1 MEASM
6 LESPTAP
13 IWVTLVT
20 PAIAALATWITTKF
34 EIMSVHRIKQY
45 EGTWYAY
52 YRDPDSK
59 EMQEELWRFSMLGAV
74 TVSRNG
80 KRTFKGRLTLKGNK
94 AYMNV
99 DSTISTD
106 ERLFVMLDT
115 PNSPRTGD
123 QQPSLCIWLGKSA
136 DHTTTAGHGVL
147 SREKLTSPGI
157 KDEFIRAR

>member
-1 MEASM
+1 M
-6 LESPTAP
+6 LEAPAAP
-13 IWVTLVT
+13 IWVLLVT
-20 PAIAALATWITTKF
+20 PVITALATWVTTKF
-34 EIMSVHRIKQY
+34 EIMSLHRIKQY

-59 EMQEELWRFSMLGAV
+59 EVQEEIWNFSMLGAV

-80 KRTFKGRLTLKGNK
+80 KSTFKGRLTLKGNK

-99 DSTISTD
+99 DSTMSTD

-115 PNSPRTGD
+115 PVNPRTGD

-136 DHTTTAGHGVL
+136 NHTTTAGHGQL
-147 SREKLTSPGI
+147 SRGKLTSPDI
-157 KDEFIRAR
+157 NIRDEFIRAR

>member
-1 MEASM
+1 M
-6 LESPTAP
+6 LDSPAPP

-20 PAIAALATWITTKF
+20 PVIAALATWATTKF
-34 EIMSVHRIKQY
+34 EIMSFHRIRQY

-52 YRDPDSK
+52 YRDPDTK
-59 EMQEELWRFSMLGAV
+59 EVQEEIWNFSTLGAV
-74 TVSRNG
+74 TVSRKG
-80 KRTFKGRLTLKGNK
+80 KSTFKGRLILKGNK

-115 PNSPRTGD
+115 PNNPRTGD
-123 QQPSLCIWLGKSA
+123 PRPSLCIWLGKST
-136 DHTTTAGHGVL
+136 DHTTTAGHGKL
-147 SREKLTSPGI
+147 SRERLTDPMI